1 MKNIF
6 KYLLLFT
13 FVAISGSAIAQKA
26 PKFGHVNSQDLII
39 SMPEMDS
46 AQVKLQAYQKELEST
61 LESLNVE
68 LNKKYLSYQ
77 NEEKTLTDLIKQT
90 RMGELQDY
98 QKRIQ
103 DFEQSAQQEMQKKQS
118 ELYQPVIA
126 KAKKAIEDYGK
137 ENGFTIIYE
146 SSILQYMSAEVV
158 DVLPA
163 LRTKM
168 GIKAKPAASGK

>member
-13 FVAISGSAIAQKA
+13 FVAISGSVFAQKA

-68 LNKKYLSYQ
+68 FNKKYQAYQ

-90 RMGELQDY
+90 RMNELQDY
-98 QKRIQ
+98 SKRIQ
-103 DFEQSAQQEMQKKQS
+103 DFEQSAQQEMQKKQN

-137 ENGFTIIYE
+137 ENGFTMIYE
-146 SSILQYMSAEVV
+146 STVLQYMSAEVI
-158 DVLPA
+158 DILPA

-168 GIKAKPAASGK
+168 GIKAKPATSGK